1 MMMKQ
6 TRQLHDGIAGA
17 LITAGV
23 DLGNE
28 VNPGWLW
35 LPRNLRGTLLQR
47 GFTGFCLVYD
57 ILDRSCPVE

>member
-17 LITAGV
+17 LITAGI

-28 VNPGWLW
+28 VHPG
-35 LPRNLRGTLLQR
+35 
-47 GFTGFCLVYD
+47 
-57 ILDRSCPVE
+57 